1 MNQNNEPMELS
12 YYGLSLLSFLKESH
26 PDKLNDTAFIEAR
39 ANLAADTYENALRE
53 GYVQS
58 GAEEMANDVLYTGL
72 HFSCHDAIV
81 NVLWNE
87 FADEVP
93 QGDARE
99 VAIRLLPHLKVV
111 FDKYPLSDDFAYTL
125 EYELLYT
132 ELTGA
137 ILIHFEEYG
146 I

>member
-1 MNQNNEPMELS
+1 MKKNNEPMELS

-26 PDKLNDTAFIEAR
+26 PDKVNDTAFIEAR
-39 ANLAADTYENALRE
+39 ANLAAEIYENALRE

-58 GAEEMANDVLYTGL
+58 GAEEMANEVLYNGL
-72 HFSCHDAIV
+72 HFSCYDAIV

-87 FADEVP
+87 FADDVP
-93 QGDARE
+93 QGDAYE
-99 VAIRLLPHLKVV
+99 VAMRLLPLLKVV
-111 FDKYPLSDDFAYTL
+111 FDKYTLSDDFAYSL

>member
-12 YYGLSLLSFLKESH
+12 YHGLSLLSFLKESH
-26 PDKLNDTAFIEAR
+26 PDKVNDTAFIEAR

-125 EYELLYT
+125 EYESLYT

-137 ILIHFEEYG
+137 ILIHIEEYG

>member
-26 PDKLNDTAFIEAR
+26 PDKVNDTAFIEAR
-39 ANLAADTYENALRE
+39 ANLAANTYENALRE

-99 VAIRLLPHLKVV
+99 IAIRLLPHLKTI
-111 FDKYPLSDDFAYTL
+111 FDKYSLSDDFAYTL
-125 EYELLYT
+125 EYESLYT